1 LQEAPKPSSS
11 SSSSSSSSFSSE
23 DDALLQR
30 LKDELKAAMKG
41 KQPDL
46 VSILKPL
53 LSEHQLASKN
63 STAGLAGS
71 AAVSLLSLVRKH
83 LARRTEAA
91 KQYSDAQRED
101 LAQKEHKEAGFLQRF
116 LPKQMEEE
124 ELRGIVGEVVN
135 AARGKG
141 VDGKKLM
148 GSVIREVK
156 EVVGGK
162 AEGAKIKEVVEKV
175 IKSLEGK

>member
-1 LQEAPKPSSS
+1 
-11 SSSSSSSSFSSE
+11 
-23 DDALLQR
+23 

-53 LSEHQLASKN
+53 LSEHQLASK
-63 STAGLAGS
+63 SAAGAAGS

-83 LARRTEAA
+83 VARRTEAA
-91 KQYSDAQRED
+91 KQYTDAQRED
-101 LAQKEHKEAGFLQRF
+101 LASKEHKEAGFLQRF
-116 LPKQMEEE
+116 LPRQMDEE
-124 ELRGIVGEVVN
+124 ELKGIVGQVVD

-141 VDGKKLM
+141 IDGKKLM

-175 IKSLEGK
+175 IK